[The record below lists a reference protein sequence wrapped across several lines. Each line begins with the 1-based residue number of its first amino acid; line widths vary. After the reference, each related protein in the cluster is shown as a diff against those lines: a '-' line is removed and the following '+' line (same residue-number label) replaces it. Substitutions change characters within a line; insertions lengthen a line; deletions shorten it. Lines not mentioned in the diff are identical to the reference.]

1 MVPHRSTNQARTCL
15 TSLSRREAVL
25 SSWYGRSRNY
35 IQTRRLYQSINVW
48 FILPRQSDYDRSHAW
63 ITARSRG
70 IPVTVKGHDVN
81 STSIKNISYRSRPP
95 STKQLYHTVQCQLDQ
110 ESLTILARS
119 TVRTVVT
126 SVSQL
131 FTARFNW
138 ILDFARSL
146 WYNLSS
152 YYLYRINIPYLAMY
166 IPSSLD
172 RIKRG
177 QARLQLSWDTW
188 NGYLSQNLGLDA
200 AHAILYGKN

>member
-1 MVPHRSTNQARTCL
+1 
-15 TSLSRREAVL
+15 
-25 SSWYGRSRNY
+25 
-35 IQTRRLYQSINVW
+35 
-48 FILPRQSDYDRSHAW
+48 
-63 ITARSRG
+63 
-70 IPVTVKGHDVN
+70 
-81 STSIKNISYRSRPP
+81 
-95 STKQLYHTVQCQLDQ
+95 LYHTVQCQLDQ